1 MIQEAQDFRDESNAL
16 YELIKELNDEDFS
29 KPTLFKDWTTNR
41 VLGHL
46 HMWNRA
52 AQLSL
57 EDAEGFQAFYGDLM
71 HQMRDGL
78 QMMADAERD
87 FCSGQSGKRLMDTW
101 KRAYEETADAFAVAD
116 PKTRVK
122 WAGPDMSARSSI
134 TARQMETWAHG
145 QAVFDRF
152 GVERT
157 DGDRIRNIA
166 FLGVNTFGWTFA
178 NRGQQVPA
186 EPPRVS
192 LTAPSGA
199 IWEWHGE
206 SSAGLIQGSAT
217 QFCQVVTQTRNILDT
232 SLDVHGEV
240 AELWMSQAQCFAGPP
255 ESPPNPGARGL
266 QNRLD

>member
-1 MIQEAQDFRDESNAL
+1 MIQEAQDFRDESSTLYAL
-16 YELIKELNDEDFS
+16 VKTFDDKDFA
-29 KPTLFKDWTTNR
+29 KPTRFKDWTTNR
-41 VLGHL
+41 VLRHL

-57 EDAEGFQAFYGDLM
+57 EDPEGFQAFYGNLM

-78 QMMADAERD
+78 QVMADMESD
-87 FCSGQSGKRLMDTW
+87 FCSGYAGKQLLETW
-101 KRAYEETADAFAVAD
+101 KQAYEETADAFASAD

-152 GVERT
+152 NLRRQES
-157 DGDRIRNIA
+157 DRLRNIA
-166 FLGVNTFGWTFA
+166 FLGVNTFAWTFV
-178 NRGQQVPA
+178 NRGQPVPA
-186 EPPRVS
+186 EAPKVS

-199 IWEWHGE
+199 IWAWHAD
-206 SSAGLIQGSAT
+206 SSVGLIQGSAT
-217 QFCQVVTQTRNILDT
+217 EFCQVVTQTRNILDT
-232 SLDVHGEV
+232 SLEVRGEV
-240 AELWMSQAQCFAGPP
+240 ATLWMSQAQCFAGPP
-255 ESPPNPGARGL
+255 ESPPQPGTRGL